1 MAAIANAIQRGI
13 TMDRDLREIID
24 DFREIIKPKIG
35 GMLLK
40 ANFEGQG
47 ESDKAEFEHEIE
59 LILEAAENFRW
70 IRTYERLP
78 EQCQSVI
85 VAWIDPRKPIDA
97 QYICYD
103 EAIYQMS
110 SFCGYGLSTKKIL
123 AWMPIPKLHL
133 ND

>member
-1 MAAIANAIQRGI
+1 
-13 TMDRDLREIID
+13 MDRDLRDIID
-24 DFREIIKPKIG
+24 DFRSIIKPRVG
-35 GMLLK
+35 DMLLK

-47 ESDKAEFEHEIE
+47 QADKTEFEHEFE

-70 IRTYERLP
+70 IPTYERLP

-85 VAWIDPRKPIDA
+85 VAWIDPRKPKDA
-97 QYICYD
+97 QILAFD

-123 AWMPIPKLHL
+123 AWMPIPNWHL